1 MVYKRFYIIELEEE
15 IMNTLGVLGS
25 IVVII
30 WGIILFFFQIRN
42 ERSHIS
48 SVEKLLINKDDN
60 KKNL

>member
-1 MVYKRFYIIELEEE
+1 
-15 IMNTLGVLGS
+15 MNTLGVLGS

>member
-1 MVYKRFYIIELEEE
+1 
-15 IMNTLGVLGS
+15 MNTLGLLGS

-42 ERSHIS
+42 KRSHIS